1 MIAILSA
8 MREEMQALVDQL
20 QNSKTYTKG
29 KRRYHTGSL
38 FGKDVVLAFS
48 RWGKV
53 AAATTATQVIN
64 DFKLSELLFSGVAGA
79 VSDRLRIGDIV
90 IGEKLFQHDID
101 ATPLFQSFEVPLLNK
116 TYFST
121 EVTRRERLFDA
132 AKQFTNNFGAVIQT
146 KTAMDFGIEHPEI
159 LSGDIASGDQFIT
172 KKSQIN
178 FINSNLS
185 SVLCVEME
193 GAAVAQVCYEY
204 QIPFSILRIIS
215 DDANDNAHIDFEKFA
230 DRIAGKYAL
239 NILKNYLV

>member
-1 MIAILSA
+1 MSA

-20 QNSKTYTKG
+20 QNVKTYTKG
-29 KRRYHTGSL
+29 KRRYHVGSL
-38 FGKDVVLAFS
+38 SGKHVVLVFS

-53 AAATTATQVIN
+53 AAATTATQLIN
-64 DFKLSELLFSGVAGA
+64 DFEVSELLFSGVAGA
-79 VSDRLRIGDIV
+79 VSDHLRIGDVV
-90 IGEKLFQHDID
+90 IGEKLFQHDIN
-101 ATPLFQSFEVPLLNK
+101 AAPLFQQFEVPLLNK
-116 TYFST
+116 TYFNTDIARREKLFEAAIQFAGNFST
-121 EVTRRERLFDA
+121 EIE
-132 AKQFTNNFGAVIQT
+132 TNVAL
-146 KTAMDFGIEHPEI
+146 DFGIEYPKI
-159 LSGDIASGDQFIT
+159 VLGDIASGDQFIT

-185 SVLCVEME
+185 SVICVEME

-204 QIPFSILRIIS
+204 QIPFSILRIVS